1 MKRNLPAFLTNLLI
15 ILFYLNTNTS
25 QAQLTSHDGYIQ
37 TKFSIGSIDRTSY
50 MMPAIAGEYFLKR
63 AKNLTLNYNFEYMI
77 RRDSITQFH
86 TSLGTA
92 AGPIWLVLS
101 LANGNILN
109 PKYALAMSALLFIM
123 PDGVSYHIPIKFN
136 WDIAPYANLLGFDF
150 IKNKQT
156 GERHF
161 KYATSFGVKGT
172 YYHASQF
179 TLFSFIETRNTLFQG
194 WSWGGGIGIG
204 YAFNINKEVNLF
216 NRDN

>member
-1 MKRNLPAFLTNLLI
+1 MKIRLQDYLIPFFCAFFFLLS
-15 ILFYLNTNTS
+15 NQS
-25 QAQLTSHDGYIQ
+25 QGQLTSHNAHIQ
-37 TKFSIGSIDRTSY
+37 TKFSAGSIARTSY
-50 MMPAIAGEYFLKR
+50 TMPSLAGEYFLKR
-63 AKNLTLNYNFEYMI
+63 AKNLTLNYNFDFML
-77 RRDSITQFH
+77 RRDSISQFH

-109 PKYALAMSALLFIM
+109 PKYAFAMSALLFIM
-123 PDGVSYHIPIKFN
+123 PDGVSYHFPIKFN

-150 IKNKQT
+150 IKNKYT

-172 YYHASQF
+172 YYHSSQF
-179 TLFSFIETRNTLFQG
+179 TLFSFVETRNTLFQG
-194 WSWGGGIGIG
+194 WSWGGGLGIG
-204 YAFNINKEVNLF
+204 YAFNINKEINLF